1 MNKLLL
7 TITDELRAVL
17 DHVAKSRG
25 DTLAATV
32 ESLLRATPAVKE
44 AVKELGIVWKER
56 TPVGSPKRATT
67 QGEQA
72 KATSKKAAKKKQE

>member
-7 TITDELRAVL
+7 TITDELRSAL

-32 ESLLRATPAVKE
+32 ESLLRSTPAVKE
-44 AVKELGIVWKER
+44 AVKELGIVWKDR

-67 QGEQA
+67 QGENA
-72 KATSKKAAKKKQE
+72 KATKKAAKKKQA